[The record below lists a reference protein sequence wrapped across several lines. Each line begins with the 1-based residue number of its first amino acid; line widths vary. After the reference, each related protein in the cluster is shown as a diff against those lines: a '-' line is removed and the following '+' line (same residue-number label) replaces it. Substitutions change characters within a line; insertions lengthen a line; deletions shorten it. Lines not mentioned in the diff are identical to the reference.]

1 MEQIRETSGFRD
13 LTSIVWDYSD
23 TSPLDARKKSFFF
36 GKRTNLQLMWEY
48 CYLSKI
54 DLEQS
59 GEELDQ
65 SDLMIV
71 EDFKRLMEFYNRER
85 TFKVSDDET
94 MMDIFRFFI
103 EKDLMFEATLLAE
116 KELASNVQEE
126 GEVNVNQDANEGNED
141 TEVIDRMI

>member
-1 MEQIRETSGFRD
+1 
-13 LTSIVWDYSD
+13 
-23 TSPLDARKKSFFF
+23 
-36 GKRTNLQLMWEY
+36 
-48 CYLSKI
+48 
-54 DLEQS
+54 
-59 GEELDQ
+59 
-65 SDLMIV
+65 MIV

-116 KELASNVQEE
+116 KDLESNVQEE

-141 TEVIDRMI
+141 TEVIDRMMLDEMDTSSRSRLSKAEMFYLDCTLKNP

>member
-1 MEQIRETSGFRD
+1 MPIIPSGSFIVINANICFKKFETRFLAGIGEANIYRTLEQIRETSGFRD

-36 GKRTNLQLMWEY
+36 GKQTNLQLIWEY

-54 DLEQS
+54 DFEQS

-71 EDFKRLMEFYNRER
+71 EDFKRLMEFYNRAR

-103 EKDLMFEATLLAE
+103 EK
-116 KELASNVQEE
+116 
-126 GEVNVNQDANEGNED
+126 
-141 TEVIDRMI
+141 I